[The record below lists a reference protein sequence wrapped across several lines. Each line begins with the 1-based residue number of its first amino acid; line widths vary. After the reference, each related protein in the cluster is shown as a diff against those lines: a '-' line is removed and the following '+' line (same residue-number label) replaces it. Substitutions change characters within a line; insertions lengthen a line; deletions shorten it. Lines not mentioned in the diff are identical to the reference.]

1 MAERRPSA
9 GSSALNDVA
18 QQELGTKYSMQGRT
32 QVAPR
37 VQTMQNARPTV
48 RSALSNLMRD
58 AVDATGLVGGY
69 RQGLL
74 NAAEG
79 VETAADFLPVVG
91 DVLGLEDASRAYG
104 QGDMVG
110 TGINMMGVVPIIGD
124 AGVKLA
130 KKTRSALRDSGFTE
144 GFFHGTK
151 QDIQDGF
158 KAGYNDGMV
167 FVSPNKE
174 FASNWIGKGKYQ
186 DRIGEEDLY
195 DMRQADKQ
203 AVWDDLTSQYGDFDN
218 WPEEIVDEYFAK
230 QSAIVRQY
238 EASGGAIYPVAVKA
252 NNQFDPESNPEIIS
266 EFLARRGQDPLGT
279 TLERGKTDLE
289 VYQEGNYLLFENK
302 EMADFLKEKGY
313 DSLWLREDTTKRGLA
328 KPFSTLAVLDETGV
342 KPVYDFA
349 READTSAS
357 ALRAIDAYHGSP
369 HEFERFSMD
378 KIGTGEGAQAYGNG
392 LYFAEQKSVGGGYR
406 DALSRG
412 KLIDG
417 QIVSENLANEI
428 PYDRSRNIDANRLNR
443 VIKEREYALS
453 SRDSYERE
461 LEYWKRYKTDL
472 GTEAGPM
479 PEYLASKDSWDA
491 EIANEAQKLE
501 LLKKVQSDP
510 LSVSDVEGRLYNVNL
525 NVQPDELLDY
535 DAILEDQPAAVL
547 NKLRQTDWFEYAEEA
562 LDLNLDDNP
571 TGGDLLRWL
580 SEDYDPQEVSELLS
594 GVGIK
599 GTRYLDGT
607 SRKAGEGTRNYVMFD
622 DSLIDIKRVN
632 DKLTPSWMDQGA
644 RMQRA
649 QDLEFDTSRPLY
661 HYTDKLEDGA
671 EITSLLPSP
680 ADAQTKLGRGIYTS
694 PQRQYGDRHVRKDKD
709 DAKAYNENARVIPVY
724 ARGKLATGDEYETAY
739 RAARESIGI
748 TGDKRIV
755 DTETKLKIRSDI
767 QSKTQEI
774 LKQEGF
780 KGVQFMDEV
789 MIFDPKDV
797 RSINAEFD
805 PTKADSADLLSS
817 RQSERQ
823 MSALRG
829 IA

>member
-9 GSSALNDVA
+9 GSSALNNVA

-37 VQTMQNARPTV
+37 VQTMQNSRPTV

-58 AVDATGLVGGY
+58 AVDATGLGGGY

-144 GFFHGTK
+144 GFFHASK

-158 KAGYNDGMV
+158 KAGYSDGMV
-167 FVSPNKE
+167 FVTPERE
-174 FASNWIGKGKYQ
+174 FANSWVGKGKYQ
-186 DRIGEEDLY
+186 QRLGEEDLY
-195 DMRQADKQ
+195 DMKQADKQ
-203 AVWDDLTSQYGDFDN
+203 VVWDDLTSKYGDFDN

-252 NNQFDPESNPEIIS
+252 NNQFDPEENPEIIA
-266 EFLARRGQDPLGT
+266 EFLRSQGRDPNAT
-279 TLERGKTDLE
+279 TIVSGKTDLE
-289 VYQEGNYLLFENK
+289 AYQEGNYLFYENK

-313 DSLWLREDTTKRGLA
+313 DSLWLREDTTKTGLA

-349 READTSAS
+349 READMAAS
-357 ALRAIDAYHGSP
+357 ALR
-369 HEFERFSMD
+369 
-378 KIGTGEGAQAYGNG
+378 G
-392 LYFAEQKSVGGGYR
+392 LDMS
-406 DALSRG
+406 
-412 KLIDG
+412 
-417 QIVSENLANEI
+417 
-428 PYDRSRNIDANRLNR
+428 
-443 VIKEREYALS
+443 
-453 SRDSYERE
+453 
-461 LEYWKRYKTDL
+461 
-472 GTEAGPM
+472 
-479 PEYLASKDSWDA
+479 
-491 EIANEAQKLE
+491 
-501 LLKKVQSDP
+501 
-510 LSVSDVEGRLYNVNL
+510 
-525 NVQPDELLDY
+525 
-535 DAILEDQPAAVL
+535 
-547 NKLRQTDWFEYAEEA
+547 
-562 LDLNLDDNP
+562 
-571 TGGDLLRWL
+571 
-580 SEDYDPQEVSELLS
+580 
-594 GVGIK
+594 
-599 GTRYLDGT
+599 
-607 SRKAGEGTRNYVMFD
+607 
-622 DSLIDIKRVN
+622 
-632 DKLTPSWMDQGA
+632 QGA

-649 QDLEFDTSRPLY
+649 LDLEFDTSRPLY
-661 HYTDKLEDGA
+661 HYTDKLEDGR
-671 EITSLLPSP
+671 EITSLQPSP

-694 PQRQYGDRHVRKDKD
+694 PKTQYGDRYVRQEKDI
-709 DAKAYNENARVIPVY
+709 AEGYNENARAIPVY
-724 ARGKLATGDEYETAY
+724 ARGKLATGDEYEAAY
-739 RAARESIGI
+739 KSAQERLGI
-748 TGDKRIV
+748 QRGVV
-755 DTETKLKIRSDI
+755 DTETKLKARNSI
-767 QSKTQEI
+767 QNEAQTI
-774 LKQEGF
+774 LKDQGF
-780 KGVQFMDEV
+780 TGVQFMDEV